1 MELLNYHHLRY
12 FWTVAKEGSLRRAA
26 EKLRISQ
33 PSICA
38 QVKALEQ
45 AVGENLF
52 RRQGRS
58 LVLTETGH
66 LVLGYAEEI
75 FSLGQELTSAVKQ
88 SPTLRRQ
95 RLNVGITDSFPKLLS
110 YQILKP
116 LLESTPPVFL
126 NCREGKNDDLLGQL
140 ATHRLDIVLMDE
152 PAPTTMKL
160 KSFNH
165 PLGSSGV
172 SFCAQKR
179 LAKKLKGAFPKCLD
193 QAPALLPAQTSSV
206 RRSLDQWFLSVR
218 VQPAVIAEFDDAAL
232 TKVVA
237 TGGHGFIVVPTVVE
251 KEAVGRYDFEV
262 LGRTDKCR
270 EQFYAVTAERRMN
283 HPAGIEMIE
292 QAHKGLFGRDGG
304 LRLEN

>member
-1 MELLNYHHLRY
+1 MDWLNYHHLRY

-26 EKLRISQ
+26 EKLRVSQ

-45 AVGENLF
+45 SVGENLF

-66 LVLGYAEEI
+66 MVFGYAEEI

-95 RLNVGITDSFPKLLS
+95 RLNVGIVDSFPKLLS
-110 YQILKP
+110 YEVLKP

-126 NCREGKNDDLLGQL
+126 NCREGKSEELLGQL
-140 ATHRLDIVLMDE
+140 ATHRLDIVLLDE
-152 PAPTTMKL
+152 PAPTTLKF

-165 PLGSSGV
+165 ALGSCGL

-179 LAKKLKGAFPKCLD
+179 LARKMKGPFPQCLN
-193 QAPALLPAQTSSV
+193 QAPALLPAQSSSI
-206 RRSLDQWFLSVR
+206 RRSLDKWFQNIR

-237 TGGHGFIVVPTVVE
+237 TGGAGFIVVPTVVE
-251 KEAVGRYDFEV
+251 REAVERYEFQV
-262 LGRTDKCR
+262 LGRTNECR
-270 EQFYAVTAERRMN
+270 EQFFAVTAERRMN
-283 HPAGIEMIE
+283 HPAVVKLTE
-292 QAHKGLFGRDGG
+292 QAKKGLF
-304 LRLEN
+304 E

>member
-1 MELLNYHHLRY
+1 MEWLNYHHLRY

-38 QVKALEQ
+38 QVKSLEA
-45 AVGENLF
+45 AVGEALF
-52 RRQGRS
+52 RKQGRS
-58 LVLTETGH
+58 LVMTETGH
-66 LVLGYAEEI
+66 LVFGYAEEI
-75 FSLGQELTSAVKQ
+75 FSLGQELSSAVKQ
-88 SPTLRRQ
+88 SPTMRRQ
-95 RLNVGITDSFPKLLS
+95 RLNVGISDSFPKLLTHE
-110 YQILKP
+110 ILKP

-126 NCREGKNDDLLGQL
+126 TCREGKNEDLLGQL

-152 PAPTTMKL
+152 PAPAALKF

-165 PLGSSGV
+165 PLGSSGL
-172 SFCAQKR
+172 SFCAHKR
-179 LAKKLKGAFPKCLD
+179 LAKSLKGAFPKCLD

-218 VQPAVIAEFDDAAL
+218 VQPAVIAEFEDAAL

-237 TGGHGFIVVPTVVE
+237 TGGHGFIVLPAVVE
-251 KEAVGRYDFEV
+251 QEAVDRYDFTV
-262 LGRTDKCR
+262 LGRTEKCR

-283 HPAGIEMIE
+283 HPAAVKLIA
-292 QAHKGLFGRDGG
+292 QAQQGLFKGQ
-304 LRLEN
+304 ETV

>member
-1 MELLNYHHLRY
+1 MEWLNYHHLRY
-12 FWTVAKEGSLRRAA
+12 FWAVAKEGSLRRAA

-45 AVGENLF
+45 AVGEELF

-95 RLNVGITDSFPKLLS
+95 RLNVGIADSFPKLLS
-110 YQILKP
+110 YEVLKP
-116 LLESTPPVFL
+116 LLQNTPPVFL
-126 NCREGKNDDLLGQL
+126 NCREGKSEELLGQL
-140 ATHRLDIVLMDE
+140 ATHRLDIALLDE
-152 PAPTTMKL
+152 PAPTTLKF

-165 PLGSSGV
+165 PLGSCGV

-179 LAKKLKGAFPKCLD
+179 LARKMKAPFPQCLD
-193 QAPALLPAQTSSV
+193 RAPALLPSPSSSI
-206 RRSLDQWFLSVR
+206 RRSLDKWFQSVR
-218 VQPAVIAEFDDAAL
+218 VQPAVMAEFDDAAL

-237 TGGHGFIVVPTVVE
+237 ADGAGFIVVPTVVE
-251 KEAVGRYDFEV
+251 REAVDRYEFQV
-262 LGRTDKCR
+262 LGRTGECR
-270 EQFYAVTAERRMN
+270 EQFFAVTAERRMN
-283 HPAGIEMIE
+283 HPAVVTLTERAR
-292 QAHKGLFGRDGG
+292 QGLFA
-304 LRLEN
+304 